1 MNFSEA
7 FKLLQEGKKIKRKSW
22 KGYWHKEKDI
32 YSKEGKDTVH
42 MYCKDG
48 RVLDIRDT
56 QDVMFTL
63 RNMAENDWE
72 IVE

>member
-7 FKLLQEGKKIKRKSW
+7 FKALKEGKKIKLKSW
-22 KGYWHKEKDI
+22 KGYWQIAKDI
-32 YSKEGKDTVH
+32 YSKEGKYTVFMH
-42 MYCKDG
+42 CKDG

-63 RNMAENDWE
+63 GNIASDEWE
-72 IVE
+72 IID

>member
-7 FKLLQEGKKIKRKSW
+7 FEALKEGKKIKLKSW
-22 KGYWHKEKDI
+22 NGYWEKQKDV
-32 YSKEGKDTVH
+32 YSREGKDTVYMH
-42 MYCKDG
+42 CKDG

-63 RNMAENDWE
+63 GNIAQNDWE
-72 IVE
+72 IID